1 MNKRSEIEA
10 EIEIVASVGQFS
22 GEIMLAGSVVFWR
35 KKPDKGKEQ

>member
-1 MNKRSEIEA
+1 LKLK
-10 EIEIVASVGQFS
+10 IEIVASVGQFS